1 MALAAAVAIA
11 SWIVFNVFDGLM
23 FFEPIINFHYP
34 LPEDAVPGFILS
46 NVTAALLGIIASMNV
61 CTSLEVPRQKFP
73 RHHSFFSGSTL
84 GTVSSMYVS
93 CSSFGFYLATI
104 FGSAGVAAS
113 TFMPNY
119 QIPIGLVAI
128 GMLVLAYY
136 STQENFGHLQRK
148 AYLNSSSSILRFLL
162 I

>member
-46 NVTAALLGIIASMNV
+46 NVTTALLGIIASMNV

-73 RHHSFFSGSTL
+73 RHHSFQDRLWARFQAC
-84 GTVSSMYVS
+84 VS

-119 QIPIGLVAI
+119 QILPLGLVAI
-128 GMLVLAYY
+128 GVLVLAYY
-136 STQENFGHLQRK
+136 STHKR
-148 AYLNSSSSILRFLL
+148 ILGTCSAKL

>member
-1 MALAAAVAIA
+1 VY
-11 SWIVFNVFDGLM
+11 VFRSSKAKV
-23 FFEPIINFHYP
+23 
-34 LPEDAVPGFILS
+34 S
-46 NVTAALLGIIASMNV
+46 KT
-61 CTSLEVPRQKFP
+61 
-73 RHHSFFSGSTL
+73 SFFSGSTL

-119 QIPIGLVAI
+119 QILPLGLVAI
-128 GMLVLAYY
+128 GVLVLAYY
-136 STQENFGHLQRK
+136 STHKR
-148 AYLNSSSSILRFLL
+148 ILGTCSAKL

>member
-46 NVTAALLGIIASMNV
+46 NVTTALLGIIASMNV

-73 RHHSFFSGSTL
+73 RHHSFQDRLWRRFQAC
-84 GTVSSMYVS
+84 VS

-119 QIPIGLVAI
+119 QMPLGLVAI
-128 GMLVLAYY
+128 GVLVLAYY
-136 STQENFGHLQRK
+136 STHKR
-148 AYLNSSSSILRFLL
+148 ILGTCSAKL

>member
-1 MALAAAVAIA
+1 VALAAAVAIA

-23 FFEPIINFHYP
+23 FFEPIINFHYL

-46 NVTAALLGIIASMNV
+46 NVTTALLGIIASMNV

-73 RHHSFFSGSTL
+73 RHHSFQDRLWARFQAC
-84 GTVSSMYVS
+84 VS

-119 QIPIGLVAI
+119 QILPLGLVAI
-128 GMLVLAYY
+128 GVLVSAYY
-136 STQENFGHLQRK
+136 STHKR
-148 AYLNSSSSILRFLL
+148 ILGTCSTKL

>member
-1 MALAAAVAIA
+1 VALAAAVAIA

-46 NVTAALLGIIASMNV
+46 NVTTALLGIIASMNV

-73 RHHSFFSGSTL
+73 RHHSFQDRLWARFQAC
-84 GTVSSMYVS
+84 VS

-119 QIPIGLVAI
+119 QILPLGLVAI
-128 GMLVLAYY
+128 GVLVLAYY
-136 STQENFGHLQRK
+136 STHKR
-148 AYLNSSSSILRFLL
+148 ILGTCSAKL